1 VFVTSTV
8 MNANF
13 GGVTGA
19 DAICQMRASAAG
31 LRGTFRAW
39 VSDSTSSAASRLV
52 HHTGPYY
59 RVDGTT
65 VRVLSNDWADLT
77 DTIAVAFATDEF
89 GVTQG
94 NQMVWTATDF
104 TGAYTGASCSNW
116 TSTSAA
122 LTTTVGNSSA
132 GSTTWTAWNTAYACN
147 LAARLFCL
155 EQ

>member
-1 VFVTSTV
+1 VTSTTQ
-8 MNANF
+8 APTF
-13 GGVTGA
+13 GGVAGA
-19 DAICQMRASAAG
+19 DAICQARASTAG

-39 VSDSTSSAASRLV
+39 ISDSTSSASARLV

-59 RVDGTT
+59 RVDGTM
-65 VRVLSNDWADLT
+65 VRVVANDWTDLT
-77 DTIAVAFATDEF
+77 DTIAVALATDEY

-104 TGAYTGASCSNW
+104 TGAYTGSSCSNW
-116 TSTSAA
+116 TSASSA

-132 GSTTWTAWNTAYACN
+132 GTTLWTAWNTSYQCSTGST
-147 LAARLFCL
+147 RLFCV